1 MLKTQL
7 PWILVLSQISET
19 EFWVKQKRRALL
31 LCQAEGAT
39 VDSCSQNHVS
49 PFGDD
54 SENFYSNC
62 SNRA

>member
-7 PWILVLSQISET
+7 PWILVPSQISET
-19 EFWVKQKRRALL
+19 EFRVKQKRRALL
-31 LCQAEGAT
+31 LCQAERAT

-49 PFGDD
+49 PFGED
-54 SENFYSNC
+54 SDNFYSNC